1 MKDTINKMKSIIRR
15 YKTFLELGKHDYM
28 LTNDELE
35 AIRQAIKYLE
45 LVYELSQEYR
55 GDKEWKPWIK

>member
-1 MKDTINKMKSIIRR
+1 MKETINKMKSIIRR
-15 YKTFLELGKHDYM
+15 YKTYLELGKHDYM

-45 LVYELSQEYR
+45 LIYELSESYKGEANDIQ
-55 GDKEWKPWIK
+55 

>member
-1 MKDTINKMKSIIRR
+1 MKETINKMKSIIRR

-45 LVYELSQEYR
+45 LVYELSQEYK
-55 GDKEWKPWIK
+55 GDSDEGLN

>member
-45 LVYELSQEYR
+45 LVYELSQEYK
-55 GDKEWKPWIK
+55 GGNNDDLN

>member
-35 AIRQAIKYLE
+35 VIRQAIKYLE

-55 GDKEWKPWIK
+55 GDKEWIEQ

>member
-15 YKTFLELGKHDYM
+15 YKTYLELGKHDYM

-35 AIRQAIKYLE
+35 AIRQAIRYLE
-45 LVYELSQEYR
+45 LVYDLSQEYK
-55 GDKEWKPWIK
+55 GDSDE

>member
-15 YKTFLELGKHDYM
+15 YKTFLELDKHDYR

-45 LVYELSQEYR
+45 LVYELSQEYK
-55 GDKEWKPWIK
+55 GSDTVENLK

>member
-35 AIRQAIKYLE
+35 ATRQAIKYLE
-45 LVYELSQEYR
+45 LVYELSQEYK
-55 GDKEWKPWIK
+55 GDNNE

>member
-35 AIRQAIKYLE
+35 AIRKAIKYLE
-45 LVYELSQEYR
+45 LVYELSQEYK
-55 GDKEWKPWIK
+55 GSE

>member
-45 LVYELSQEYR
+45 LVYELSQEYK
-55 GDKEWKPWIK
+55 GDNDENLNW

>member
-15 YKTFLELGKHDYM
+15 YKTYLELGKHDYM

-35 AIRQAIKYLE
+35 AIRQAIRYLE
-45 LVYELSQEYR
+45 LVYDLSQQYK
-55 GDKEWKPWIK
+55 GDNDE

>member
-45 LVYELSQEYR
+45 LVYELSQEYK
-55 GDKEWKPWIK
+55 GSDKE